1 MTQIGTTQDNLLE
14 QMHNEYLSKVTET
27 GMPIWYLDLYSDS
40 SYMYSIGEEVNRNRE
55 TPVSN
60 ANQHDSNT
68 LPF

>member
-1 MTQIGTTQDNLLE
+1 MTQIGTTQDDLLE

-27 GMPIWYLDLYSDS
+27 GMPIWYLELYND

-60 ANQHDSNT
+60 TNQHDSDT

>member
-1 MTQIGTTQDNLLE
+1 MTRIGTTQDDLLE

-27 GMPIWYLDLYSDS
+27 GMPIWYLEQYSD

-55 TPVSN
+55 NNIPKHNSSE
-60 ANQHDSNT
+60 DT